1 MFSNTFFTVLTVA
14 LAGLNV
20 ASATPVTP
28 TFDAVKCY
36 FIVTP
41 SPNLGPEAL
50 QTSINYAVGRKTGGS
65 WPNTILQTDNKIFEH
80 NDGTYDLESIIEV
93 DGVGA
98 ADIITFV
105 ESWDEETIDGL
116 QAQWKVNAVNCYDQ
130 A

>member
-50 QTSINYAVGRKTGGS
+50 QTSINYGEYRSARFADR
-65 WPNTILQTDNKIFEH
+65 P
-80 NDGTYDLESIIEV
+80 ES
-93 DGVGA
+93 D
-98 ADIITFV
+98 
-105 ESWDEETIDGL
+105 
-116 QAQWKVNAVNCYDQ
+116 
-130 A
+130 